1 MKKVLLLTVIT
12 LLAVGVTAQTLIATS
27 NHPGA
32 TANHNQRKIVRC
44 SNHNI
49 YVVFVDTENQESV
62 IKGVMFDSSSGQ
74 WHNTYEITDGK
85 NPTLSI
91 SADDE
96 IHLIFES
103 NDAITEIRYASTTDF
118 SSWTSYNVISDTIFK
133 SNLPVADIDAT
144 GNLNVFW
151 VQTNEDL
158 TKSPVYACI
167 SDDAPLERKYITTK
181 NEINDIAIAN
191 HLQYVENDLFF
202 AIQFNQDSL
211 QLFYSNN
218 MMESFDTLYSA
229 KGSQP
234 CITYNSIWESQNEN
248 CARFLYI
255 DPGSQLME
263 VEVAVGTG
271 YGISDP
277 NQLESFGFVEYVCVD
292 DFAPPIG
299 YSYLFMEFGT
309 IFHGFSYGAF
319 WEWNTILETIS
330 GNNISNPSIAYKHFN
345 FEYIDFIWMD
355 GSGYNFDIYYMRDE
369 KHIWLG
375 IDDEEEGKGFSI
387 VGHPNPFSEQLT
399 ISISVK
405 EENFV
410 PVIEIYNSGSQLIK
424 LLDVQQSSA
433 KEFTSEWNGTDK
445 NGNNV
450 ETGLYI
456 IMCSV
461 GDKRVA
467 RKVIFKP

>member
-1 MKKVLLLTVIT
+1 MKKYLLITVIT
-12 LLAVGVTAQTLIATS
+12 LLTVGVTAQTLIATS

-32 TANHNQRKIVRC
+32 TANHNQRKIVR
-44 SNHNI
+44 SSSGNI
-49 YVVFVDTENQESV
+49 FVVFVDWFNQQNL
-62 IKGVMFDSSSGQ
+62 IKGVMYDKNNGQ
-74 WHNTYEITDGK
+74 WNNPFEIINGH

-91 SADDE
+91 SNE
-96 IHLIFES
+96 NIIHLLYES
-103 NDAITEIRYASTTDF
+103 NDPITKIRHMSTDNFINWTDSF
-118 SSWTSYNVISDTIFK
+118 VVSDTSFK
-133 SNLPVADIDAT
+133 CKLPVADMDES
-144 GNLNVFW
+144 GNLNVFYK
-151 VQTNEDL
+151 QTNEDFTESL
-158 TKSPVYACI
+158 IYTRVNGDSLIESKSIVTKS
-167 SDDAPLERKYITTK
+167 
-181 NEINDIAIAN
+181 EINDIAIAN
-191 HLQYVENDLFF
+191 HLQYFNNYLYF
-202 AIQFNQDSL
+202 AIQYNQDSL
-211 QLFYSNN
+211 QFYFTENL
-218 MMESFDTLYSA
+218 MENFDTLYTA
-229 KGSQP
+229 IGQQP
-234 CITYNSIWESQNEN
+234 CITFNSFWEYSTDFN

-255 DPGSQLME
+255 DPDTQL
-263 VEVAVGTG
+263 VEIECFDLAV
-271 YGISDP
+271 SDP
-277 NQLESFGFVEYVCVD
+277 NQLETFGLVEYVCVD
-292 DFAPPIG
+292 DIAPPIG
-299 YSYLFMEFGT
+299 YSYLFVEGGW
-309 IFHGFSYGAF
+309 IFHGFSYGVS
-319 WEWNTILETIS
+319 WQWNEIMETVS
-330 GNNISNPSIAYKHFN
+330 GLQISNPSIAYKKFN

-399 ISISVK
+399 INVSVK
-405 EENFV
+405 EENIV